1 MRINGFAGI
10 SLIDFPGKISS
21 IIYTSPCNFKC
32 PFCHNASLIDKND
45 DVIQD
50 FYVISEIKKRKN
62 FIDAVVITGGEPTL
76 QDDLEDFLFKIK
88 DIGLKIKLDTNG
100 YLPEKIKEFINKKL
114 VDYVSMDIKSSKEKY
129 SKACGVNVNLKK
141 ILETIEIIIKSDI
154 DYDFRT
160 TCVPELVK
168 KEDIEEI
175 SEMINGAKIYILQQ
189 YNNEN
194 VYSEEYKKI
203 FPYSEK
209 EIEEFAEI
217 AKKYVGEV
225 KINNLSKVF

>member
-10 SLIDFPGKISS
+10 SLIDFPGRVSS

-32 PFCHNASLIDKND
+32 PFCHNASLIEKND
-45 DVIQD
+45 NVIQD
-50 FYVISEIKKRKN
+50 FFILSEIKKRKN

-100 YLPEKIKEFINKKL
+100 YLPEKVRKLVNKNL
-114 VDYVSMDIKSSKEKY
+114 VDYIAMDIKSSKEKY
-129 SKACGVNVNLKK
+129 SKACGVNINLKK
-141 ILETIEIIIKSDI
+141 ILETIKIIMTSGI
-154 DYDFRT
+154 DYNFRT

-168 KEDIEEI
+168 KEDIGKI
-175 SEMINGAKIYILQQ
+175 GEMIKGAKLYILQQ
-189 YNNEN
+189 YDNEN

-217 AKKYVGEV
+217 AKKYVEEV
-225 KINNLSKVF
+225 RINNLSKVF